1 VSPPLRISDVEFDRA
16 EEGDVELLRGAL
28 GAPTGEDVDFVVAVR
43 AGEVAHVLNDAEDFD
58 IDLVEHFEG
67 LARILQGDVG
77 WGGDDNS
84 AGERHGLH
92 EGDDDVA
99 GAGRE
104 VDEEDVEVAPF
115 HLLQKLADD
124 LVKHGAA
131 HDEGLVAGEMNP
143 TEMTLTPWARLGS
156 IWLLA
161 RMRGLRSAH
170 HERDVGAVD
179 VGVDEAD
186 AMAEL
191 SERDGEVDGEGG
203 FADAALAG
211 SDGND
216 GFDSGKRGG
225 GRRGWVVSHG
235 FRVNAGSRQQAT
247 GNRRA

>member
-1 VSPPLRISDVEFDRA
+1 M
-16 EEGDVELLRGAL
+16 
-28 GAPTGEDVDFVVAVR
+28 
-43 AGEVAHVLNDAEDFD
+43 AHVLNDAEDFD

-131 HDEGLVAGEMNP
+131 HDEGLVAGGDESDGDDFDAVG
-143 TEMTLTPWARLGS
+143 EVGLDLVVGEDAGL
-156 IWLLA
+156 
-161 RMRGLRSAH
+161 LRSAH

-211 SDGND
+211 SDGDD
-216 GFDSGKRGG
+216 GFDSGERGG
-225 GRRGWVVSHG
+225 GRRCGVVSHK

-247 GNRRA
+247 GNRRT